1 MTITINFPPATIEK
15 LQAQAAA
22 SGKDVETLVKEAVE
36 ANLAVSGLSFRE
48 ILQPIHDEIEA
59 SGTSDEE
66 ADTLA
71 ESAVVEG
78 RAGRVA
84 TRRYAWR

>member
-48 ILQPIHDEIEA
+48 ILKPIHDEIEA
-59 SGTSDEE
+59 SGMSDEE
-66 ADTLA
+66 ANTLA
-71 ESAVVEG
+71 ESAVVEA
-78 RAGRVA
+78 RAARK
-84 TRRYAWR
+84 TRSK